1 MMKTSNLNEDGNL
14 KMKMLESFAVHVHH
28 LHFILKQVKLMFKSF
43 LFKSHCKS
51 VAMRFKK

>member
-1 MMKTSNLNEDGNL
+1 MKTSNLNEDGNL

-43 LFKSHCKS
+43 LFKSHCKY